1 MSIRIALHHRTEYH
15 FDREVRL
22 APHAVRLRPAPHCRT
37 RVTGYSLKVE
47 PAGHFLNWQ
56 QDPQGNHVARLV
68 FPDRTRRLMLEV
80 DLVAE
85 LVAINAFDFFLEPE
99 VETFPFAYDPVLA
112 AELAPY
118 RTTPAETGGPAV
130 EAFLAEFRSLGLPAA
145 AGRTIDVL
153 VALNRAVHDRV
164 GYVIR
169 MEPGVQPPAETL
181 ARGTG
186 SCRDSSWL
194 FVALARR
201 LGLAARFCS
210 GYLVQL
216 APDEKPL
223 EGPAG
228 PADDFT
234 DLHAWA
240 EVFLPGAGWV
250 GFDPTSG
257 LLAAE
262 GHIPL
267 AATPEPASAAPVSG
281 AVDPCQTEFH
291 FEMRLSRL
299 AESPRTTR
307 PFSDEAWTRIL
318 TVGDQVDKALEA
330 GDVRLTMGG
339 EPTFVSI
346 DDFDAPEWNTTAL
359 GAGKRR
365 QAGVLARRLLDRL
378 APGGVLLEG
387 QGKWYPSEPL
397 PRWTLDLVWRTDG
410 QPIWRRRD
418 LLADDP
424 PPEPEPETDAESDT
438 DPEQAGEP
446 AEAATAAAVEKAA
459 AAARERAAASAVAGD
474 FASRLAERLGLEA
487 GLVIPAHE
495 VAPASPL
502 DRRPIDTQTPAAFV
516 LPVLRERAGGP
527 ARWRSSEW
535 PMPAG
540 RVPLLPGDSPAGLR
554 LPMESLPWPS
564 AEELAAGTGLVRTA
578 LVVEPRRGR
587 LHVFLPP
594 LDLRPEETREL
605 EAGSSAAADWLT
617 LVAALEQVAAERDT
631 RVVLEG
637 YPPPHD
643 PLLGRLHVT
652 PDPGVIEVNVPPA
665 ASWRELVTLRESLD
679 QEARASRLC
688 AEKFELDG
696 LHTGTGGG
704 DHVVLG
710 GRSATE
716 SPFLRRPWL
725 LGGMV
730 AYFNN
735 HPALSYLFAGR
746 FIGPTS
752 QAPRID
758 EARHESL
765 YELEIALE
773 QLAAVSDEP
782 ADSRDPPGRPEAR
795 PAVCVLPWLTDRVF
809 RNILT
814 DLTGNTH
821 RAEFCIDKLWSPG
834 SAGGRRGLVELRGFE
849 MAPHVRMGLLAQ
861 LVVRAIV
868 AWLWREPR
876 SLPAV
881 AGGGLVRWGTA
892 LHDRF
897 MLPHF
902 LMQDFAVVIDDLRR
916 AGFGFEREW
925 FESCAEFRFPKL
937 GEVTHDGVRLELR
950 TALEP
955 WHVLGEQSI
964 AGATARAVDSSLE
977 RVQVKAAGLIPGRH
991 AIACNGRRVPLVPT
1005 GVPGEFVAGVR
1016 FRAWQPADCLH
1027 PLIPVHSPL
1036 VFDVLDLWSGRS
1048 LGGCT
1053 WHVVHPGGRAFET
1066 RPVNTL
1072 EAESR
1077 RVARFFAT
1085 GHTPGPFPPP
1095 AEAHNPDYACT
1106 LDLRRQPG

>member
-1 MSIRIALHHRTEYH
+1 MAIRIALHHRTEYR

-22 APHAVRLRPAPHCRT
+22 GPHAIRLRPAPHCRT
-37 RVTGYSLKVE
+37 RVTGYSLTVD
-47 PAGHFLNWQ
+47 PADHYLNWQ
-56 QDPQGNHVARLV
+56 QDPLGNHVARLV
-68 FPDRTRRLMLEV
+68 FPEPARRLVLEV

-99 VETFPFAYDPVLA
+99 AERFPFAYDPVLA

-118 RTTPAETGGPAV
+118 LSTPVATGGPAV
-130 EAFLAEFRSLGLPAA
+130 EAFLADFRGRGIAA
-145 AGRTIDVL
+145 SGARSIDLL
-153 VALNRAVHDRV
+153 VALNRAVHEAV
-164 GYVIR
+164 AYVIR
-169 MEPGVQPPAETL
+169 MEPGVQAPAETL
-181 ARGTG
+181 AVGTG
-186 SCRDSSWL
+186 SCRDSAWL
-194 FVALARR
+194 MVALARR

-216 APDEKPL
+216 VPDQKPL
-223 EGPAG
+223 DGPSG
-228 PADDFT
+228 PVADFT

-240 EVFLPGAGWV
+240 EVYLPGAGWV

-267 AATPEPASAAPVSG
+267 AATPDPASAAPVTG
-281 AVDPCQTEFH
+281 AIDPCHTEFA
-291 FEMRLSRL
+291 FEMRLTRL
-299 AESPRTTR
+299 AESPRTTK
-307 PFSDEAWTRIL
+307 PYGDLQWERIL
-318 TVGDQVDKALEA
+318 AVGDQVDAALVA

-346 DDFDAPEWNTTAL
+346 DDGDAPEWNTA
-359 GAGKRR
+359 AQGKRKR
-365 QAGVLARRLLDRL
+365 RAAGVLARRLLGRL
-378 APGGVLLEG
+378 AVGGVLVEG
-387 QGKWYPSEPL
+387 QGKWYPGEPL
-397 PRWTLDLVWRTDG
+397 PRWTLDLVWRSDG
-410 QPIWRRRD
+410 EPIWSRRD

-424 PPEPEPETDAESDT
+424 AE
-438 DPEQAGEP
+438 DPLEDDQEP
-446 AEAATAAAVEKAA
+446 ASAGVATEQGANAAA
-459 AAARERAAASAVAGD
+459 AGD
-474 FASRLAERLGLEA
+474 FARRLAGRLDLDPA
-487 GLVIPAHE
+487 FVMPAHE
-495 VAPASPL
+495 VASSNPL
-502 DRRPIDTQTPAAFV
+502 DTGPIDTKTPAAFV
-516 LPVLRERAGGP
+516 LPILKDHRGGA
-527 ARWRSSEW
+527 ARWRSSSW
-535 PMPAG
+535 PMPGG
-540 RVPLLPGDSPAGLR
+540 RVPLFAGDSPAGLR
-554 LPMESLPWPS
+554 LPMGSLPWPTE
-564 AEELAAGTGLVRTA
+564 EELAAGEGIVRTA
-578 LVVEPRRGR
+578 VVVESRQGR

-594 LDLRPEETREL
+594 LDPQSVEVRDLSTP
-605 EAGSSAAADWLT
+605 SPAAADWLE
-617 LVAALEQVAAERDT
+617 LVAAIEQVAGKRET
-631 RVVLEG
+631 PVVLEG

-643 PLLGRLHVT
+643 PGLVRLHVT

-665 ASWRELVTLRESLD
+665 GSWRELVQLRETLAE
-679 QEARASRLC
+679 EARASRLC

-710 GRSATE
+710 GRTAAD

-773 QLAAVSDEP
+773 QLAAAAAQPREPGQAGAPGSAAGNP
-782 ADSRDPPGRPEAR
+782 AD
-795 PAVCVLPWLTDRVF
+795 VCVLPWLTDRVF

-821 RAEFCIDKLWSPG
+821 RAEFCIDKLWSPD

-861 LVVRAIV
+861 LVVRALV
-868 AWLWREPR
+868 AWLWREP
-876 SLPAV
+876 SLP
-881 AGGGLVRWGTA
+881 GLVRWGTA

-902 LMQDFAVVIDDLRR
+902 LMQDFAAVVDDLRR
-916 AGFGFEREW
+916 ADFGFEREW
-925 FESCAEFRFPKL
+925 FESFAEFRFPKL

-955 WHVLGEQSI
+955 WHVLGEQPV
-964 AGATARAVDSSLE
+964 AGATARLVDSSLE
-977 RVQVKAAGLIPGRH
+977 RVQVKAVGLVPGRH
-991 AIACNGRRVPLVPT
+991 AIACNGRRVPLVST

-1027 PLIPVHSPL
+1027 PTIPVHSPL
-1036 VFDVLDLWSGRS
+1036 VFDVVDLWSGRS

-1053 WHVVHPGGRAFET
+1053 WHVVHPGGRSFET
-1066 RPVNTL
+1066 RPVNAL

-1077 RVARFFAT
+1077 RVARFFAA
-1085 GHTPGPFPPP
+1085 GHTAGPFELPPEEP
-1095 AEAHNPDYACT
+1095 NLEYACT
-1106 LDLRRQPG
+1106 LDLRRRMPPA

>member
-1 MSIRIALHHRTEYH
+1 MAIRIALHHRTEYR

-37 RVTGYSLKVE
+37 RVTGYSLSVE

-68 FPDRTRRLMLEV
+68 FPEPTRRLVLEV

-99 VETFPFAYDPVLA
+99 AERFPFAYDPVLV

-118 RTTPAETGGPAV
+118 LATPEQTGGPAV
-130 EAFLAEFRSLGLPAA
+130 EAFLADFRGRGRAA
-145 AGRTIDVL
+145 AGSRSIDLL
-153 VALNRAVHDRV
+153 VALNLAVHKAV
-164 GYVIR
+164 AYVIR
-169 MEPGVQPPAETL
+169 MEPGVQSPAETL
-181 ARGTG
+181 GLGTG
-186 SCRDSSWL
+186 SCRDSAWL
-194 FVALARR
+194 LVSLARR

-216 APDEKPL
+216 VPDQKPL
-223 EGPAG
+223 DGPAG
-228 PADDFT
+228 PTADFT

-240 EVFLPGAGWV
+240 EVYLPGAGWV

-267 AATPEPASAAPVSG
+267 AATPDPASAAPVTG
-281 AVDPCQTEFH
+281 AVDPCQTEFA
-291 FEMRLSRL
+291 FEMRVTRL

-307 PFSDEAWTRIL
+307 PYGGEAWERIL
-318 TVGDQVDKALEA
+318 AVGDEVDAALA
-330 GDVRLTMGG
+330 AADVRLTMGG
-339 EPTFVSI
+339 EPTYVSI
-346 DDFDAPEWNTTAL
+346 DDGDAPEWNTAAL
-359 GAGKRR
+359 GDRKRR
-365 QAGVLARRLLDRL
+365 AAGTLARRLLDRL
-378 APGGVLLEG
+378 APGGVLVEG
-387 QGKWYPSEPL
+387 QGKWYPGEPL
-397 PRWTLDLVWRTDG
+397 PRWSLDVVWRSDG
-410 QPIWRRRD
+410 GPIWRRRE

-424 PPEPEPETDAESDT
+424 PADPAAGDEPPARPVSAAER
-438 DPEQAGEP
+438 
-446 AEAATAAAVEKAA
+446 EASAAA
-459 AAARERAAASAVAGD
+459 AGD
-474 FASRLAERLGLEA
+474 FARRLAQLLGLDPA
-487 GLVIPAHE
+487 FVMPAHE

-502 DRRPIDTQTPAAFV
+502 DTTPIDTETPAAFV
-516 LPVLRERAGGP
+516 LPILRVERSGA
-527 ARWRSSEW
+527 ARWRSSSW
-535 PMPAG
+535 PMPGG
-540 RVPLLPGDSPAGLR
+540 RVPLLAGDSPAGLR
-554 LPMESLPWPS
+554 LPMGSLPWPTDK
-564 AEELAAGTGLVRTA
+564 ELAAGDGIVRTA
-578 LVVEPRRGR
+578 AVVEHRRGR

-594 LDLRPEETREL
+594 LDPLPI
-605 EAGSSAAADWLT
+605 EARDPQAPGSAADWLE
-617 LVAALEQVAAERDT
+617 LVAAIEQVAGERET
-631 RVVLEG
+631 PVVLEG
-637 YPPPHD
+637 YPAPHD
-643 PLLGRLHVT
+643 PGLVRLHVT

-665 ASWRELVTLRESLD
+665 GSWRELVRLREMLAD
-679 QEARASRLC
+679 EARASRLC

-710 GRSATE
+710 GRTAAD

-773 QLAAVSDEP
+773 QLAAAAGQP
-782 ADSRDPPGRPEAR
+782 ADARAAPGTLQACPD
-795 PAVCVLPWLTDRVF
+795 VCVLPWLTDRVF

-821 RAEFCIDKLWSPG
+821 RAEFCIDKLWSPD

-861 LVVRAIV
+861 LVVRALV
-868 AWLWREPR
+868 AWLWREP
-876 SLPAV
+876 SLP
-881 AGGGLVRWGTA
+881 GLVRWGTA

-897 MLPHF
+897 LLPHF
-902 LMQDFAVVIDDLRR
+902 LMQDFAAVVDDLRR

-925 FESCAEFRFPKL
+925 LESFAEFRFPRL

-955 WHVLGEQSI
+955 WHVLGEQPVG
-964 AGATARAVDSSLE
+964 GATARLVDSSLE
-977 RVQVKAAGLIPGRH
+977 RVQVKAAGLVPGRH
-991 AIACNGRRVPLVPT
+991 AIACNGRRVPLVST

-1027 PLIPVHSPL
+1027 PTIPVHSPL
-1036 VFDVLDLWSGRS
+1036 VFDVVDLWSGRS

-1053 WHVVHPGGRAFET
+1053 WHVVHPGGRSFET
-1066 RPVNTL
+1066 RPVNAL

-1085 GHTPGPFPPP
+1085 GHTPGPFAPPP
-1095 AEAHNPDYACT
+1095 EERNPDYACT
-1106 LDLRRQPG
+1106 LDLRRRVETPPANGR

>member
-1 MSIRIALHHRTEYH
+1 MAIRIALHHRTEYR

-22 APHAVRLRPAPHCRT
+22 APHAVRLCPAPHCRT
-37 RVTGYSLKVE
+37 RVTGYSLSVE

-68 FPDRTRRLMLEV
+68 FPEPARSLVLEV

-85 LVAINAFDFFLEPE
+85 LVAINAFDFFLEPQ
-99 VETFPFAYDPVLA
+99 VERFPFAYDPLLA

-118 RTTPAETGGPAV
+118 LATPAATGGPAV
-130 EAFLAEFRSLGLPAA
+130 EGFVADFRRTGSAAA
-145 AGRTIDVL
+145 AGRTIDLL
-153 VALNRAVHDRV
+153 VALNQAVHDRV

-169 MEPGVQPPAETL
+169 MEPGVQTPEDTL
-181 ARGTG
+181 RWGTG
-186 SCRDSSWL
+186 SCRDSAWL
-194 FVALARR
+194 LVALARR

-216 APDEKPL
+216 VPDQKPL

-228 PADDFT
+228 PAADFT

-240 EVFLPGAGWV
+240 EVYLPGAGWV

-267 AATPEPASAAPVSG
+267 AATPDPASAAPVSG
-281 AVDPCQTEFH
+281 AVDACQTEFG
-291 FEMRLSRL
+291 FEMRVSRL

-307 PFSDEAWTRIL
+307 PFTGEQWERIL
-318 TVGDQVDKALEA
+318 AVGDAVDAALAA

-339 EPTFVSI
+339 EPTYVSI
-346 DDFDAPEWNTTAL
+346 DDCDAAEWNTAAL
-359 GAGKRR
+359 GHGKRR
-365 QAGVLARRLLDRL
+365 QAGDLARRLLDRL

-387 QGKWYPSEPL
+387 QGKWYPGEPL
-397 PRWTLDLVWRTDG
+397 PRWTLDLVWRSDG
-410 QPIWRRRD
+410 EPIWRRRD
-418 LLADDP
+418 LLAADP
-424 PPEPEPETDAESDT
+424 PPEPEEDAD
-438 DPEQAGEP
+438 AGEADAGADDESTLP
-446 AEAATAAAVEKAA
+446 LVDPIAAAARAAAATAAGGFL
-459 AAARERAAASAVAGD
+459 R
-474 FASRLAERLGLEA
+474 RLAEALGLDPA
-487 GLVIPAHE
+487 LVIAAHE
-495 VAPASPL
+495 VAAASPL
-502 DRRPIDTQTPAAFV
+502 DTRPIDTETPVAFV
-516 LPVLRERAGGP
+516 LPVLRFCAGGVVC
-527 ARWRSSEW
+527 WRSSLW
-535 PMPAG
+535 PMPGG
-540 RVPLLPGDSPAGLR
+540 RVPLIPGDSPAGLR
-554 LPMESLPWPS
+554 LPMGSLPWPS
-564 AEELAAGTGLVRTA
+564 EAELAAGEGIVRTA
-578 LVVEPRRGR
+578 LVVESRRGR

-594 LDLRPEETREL
+594 LDPRPEEAREL
-605 EAGSSAAADWLT
+605 QDAGPAAGDWLE
-617 LVAALEQVAAERDT
+617 LVAAIDRVAAET
-631 RVVLEG
+631 ATPVVLEG

-643 PLLGRLHVT
+643 ERLGRLHVT
-652 PDPGVIEVNVPPA
+652 PDPGVIEVNVPPTG
-665 ASWRELVTLRESLD
+665 SWRELVALRETLAE
-679 QEARASRLC
+679 EARASRLC

-710 GRSATE
+710 GKAVID
-716 SPFLRRPWL
+716 SPFLRRPQL
-725 LGGMV
+725 LAGMV
-730 AYFNN
+730 AYFNH
-735 HPALSYLFAGR
+735 HPSLSYLFAGR

-765 YELEIALE
+765 YELEIAMR
-773 QLAAVSDEP
+773 QLAVAAGESPESGGAGDSLP
-782 ADSRDPPGRPEAR
+782 APPP
-795 PAVCVLPWLTDRVF
+795 VCVLPWLTDRVF

-821 RAEFCIDKLWSPG
+821 RAEFCIDKLWSPD
-834 SAGGRRGLVELRGFE
+834 SAGGRRGLLELRGFE

-861 LVVRAIV
+861 LVVRALV
-868 AWLWREPR
+868 AWLWREPYR
-876 SLPAV
+876 
-881 AGGGLVRWGTA
+881 GGLIRWGTA

-902 LMQDFAVVIDDLRR
+902 LMQDFTLVVDELRR

-925 FESCAEFRFPKL
+925 FESFAEFRFPRL

-955 WHVLGEQSI
+955 WHVLGEQS
-964 AGATARAVDSSLE
+964 AGGATARMVDSSLE
-977 RVQVKAAGLIPGRH
+977 RVEVKAAGLVPGRH

-1027 PLIPVHSPL
+1027 PTIPVHSPL
-1036 VFDVLDLWSGRS
+1036 VFDVVDLWSGRS

-1053 WHVVHPGGRAFET
+1053 WHVVHPGGRSFDT
-1066 RPVNTL
+1066 RPVNAL

-1085 GHTPGPFPPP
+1085 GHTPGPFASPP
-1095 AEAHNPDYACT
+1095 EERNPDYACT
-1106 LDLRRQPG
+1106 LDLRRRVETPPANGR

>member
-1 MSIRIALHHRTEYH
+1 MAIRIALHHRTEYR

-47 PAGHFLNWQ
+47 PADHFLNWQ

-68 FPDRTRRLMLEV
+68 FPEPARRLVLEV

-99 VETFPFAYDPVLA
+99 AERFPFAYDPLLA

-118 RTTPAETGGPAV
+118 LATPEPTGGPAV
-130 EAFLAEFRSLGLPAA
+130 EAFLAGFQGRGLAA
-145 AGRTIDVL
+145 AGTRSIDLL
-153 VALNRAVHDRV
+153 VALNHAVHEAV

-169 MEPGVQPPAETL
+169 MEPGVQSPAETL
-181 ARGTG
+181 SLGTG
-186 SCRDSSWL
+186 SCRDSAWL
-194 FVALARR
+194 FVSLARR

-216 APDEKPL
+216 VPDQKPL
-223 EGPAG
+223 DGPTGPA
-228 PADDFT
+228 ADFT

-240 EVFLPGAGWV
+240 EVYLPGAGWV

-267 AATPEPASAAPVSG
+267 AATPDPASAAPVTG
-281 AVDPCQTEFH
+281 AVDPCFTEFA
-291 FEMRLSRL
+291 FEMRLTRL

-307 PFSDEAWTRIL
+307 PFSDPQWDRVLA
-318 TVGDQVDKALEA
+318 VGDEVEAALVA

-346 DDFDAPEWNTTAL
+346 DDGDAPEWNTAAL
-359 GAGKRR
+359 GTGKRR
-365 QAGVLARRLLDRL
+365 AAGVLARRLLDRL
-378 APGGVLLEG
+378 APGGLLVEG
-387 QGKWYPSEPL
+387 QGKWYPGEPL
-397 PRWTLDLVWRTDG
+397 PRWTLDIVWRSDG
-410 QPIWRRRD
+410 LPIWHRRD
-418 LLADDP
+418 LLADDRAIP
-424 PPEPEPETDAESDT
+424 VVAAER
-438 DPEQAGEP
+438 
-446 AEAATAAAVEKAA
+446 EAIAAA
-459 AAARERAAASAVAGD
+459 AGD
-474 FASRLAERLGLEA
+474 FARRLAERLGLDPA
-487 GLVIPAHE
+487 FVMPAHE

-502 DRRPIDTQTPAAFV
+502 DTTPIDTETPAAFV
-516 LPVLRERAGGP
+516 LPILRVERSDA
-527 ARWRSSEW
+527 ARWRSSSW
-535 PMPAG
+535 PMPGG
-540 RVPLLPGDSPAGLR
+540 RVPLLAGDSPAGLR
-554 LPMESLPWPS
+554 LPMGSLPWPS
-564 AEELAAGTGLVRTA
+564 DEELAAGDGIVRTA
-578 LVVEPRRGR
+578 VVVEQRWGR

-594 LDLRPEETREL
+594 LDPLPL
-605 EAGSSAAADWLT
+605 EARDLASPCPAAADWLE
-617 LVAALEQVAAERDT
+617 LVAAIEQVADERDT
-631 RVVLEG
+631 PVVLEG
-637 YPPPHD
+637 YPAPHD
-643 PLLGRLHVT
+643 PGLVRLHVT

-665 ASWRELVTLRESLD
+665 GSWRELVRLRETLAD
-679 QEARASRLC
+679 EARTSRLC

-710 GRSATE
+710 GRTAAD

-735 HPALSYLFAGR
+735 HPSLSYLFAGR

-773 QLAAVSDEP
+773 QLAAAAGQP
-782 ADSRDPPGRPEAR
+782 ADAR
-795 PAVCVLPWLTDRVF
+795 GARGGLQASPDVCVLPWLTDRVF

-821 RAEFCIDKLWSPG
+821 RAEFCIDKLWSPD
-834 SAGGRRGLVELRGFE
+834 SAGGRRGLLELRGFE
-849 MAPHVRMGLLAQ
+849 MAPHVRMGLIAQ
-861 LVVRAIV
+861 LVVRALV
-868 AWLWREPR
+868 AWLWREPV
-876 SLPAV
+876 LP
-881 AGGGLVRWGTA
+881 GLVRWGTA

-897 MLPHF
+897 LLPHF
-902 LMQDFAVVIDDLRR
+902 LMQDFTAVVDDLRR

-925 FESCAEFRFPKL
+925 FESFAEFRFPKL
-937 GEVTHDGVRLELR
+937 GEVTHDGVSLELR

-955 WHVLGEQSI
+955 WHVLGEQPVG
-964 AGATARAVDSSLE
+964 GATARLVDSSLE
-977 RVQVKAAGLIPGRH
+977 RVQVKAAGLVPGRH
-991 AIACNGRRVPLVPT
+991 AIACNGRRVPLVST

-1027 PLIPVHSPL
+1027 PTIPVHSPL
-1036 VFDVLDLWSGRS
+1036 VFDVVDLWSGRS

-1053 WHVVHPGGRAFET
+1053 WHVVHPGGRSFET
-1066 RPVNTL
+1066 RPVNAL

-1085 GHTPGPFPPP
+1085 GHTPGPFEPPP
-1095 AEAHNPDYACT
+1095 EERNPDYACT
-1106 LDLRRQPG
+1106 LDLRRRVGGR